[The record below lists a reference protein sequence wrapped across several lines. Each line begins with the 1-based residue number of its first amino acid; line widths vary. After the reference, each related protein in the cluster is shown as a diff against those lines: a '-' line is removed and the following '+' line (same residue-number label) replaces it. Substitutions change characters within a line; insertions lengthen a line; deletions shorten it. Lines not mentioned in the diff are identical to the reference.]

1 VGRGRELLEV
11 GRLLDAARLLTLTGA
26 GGSGKTRLA
35 LEVARGAVQAYPGG
49 VWFVRLAPLSDPEL
63 VTQAVV
69 EVLEVPEQAGRP
81 LPETLAEALNA
92 RGKTLL
98 LLDNCEHLVD
108 ASARLVEALLGSCP
122 DLSVLA
128 TSREALLAAG
138 ETNWP
143 VPPLALPEA
152 GPGALSLRGLHECES
167 ARLFAE
173 RATHRSSAFALAGT
187 NARAVADICRRLD
200 GIPLAIELAAARTGT
215 LSVEQIS
222 ARLSDSLKLL
232 TGGGGA
238 TSSRHQTLR
247 GTLDWSYSLLE
258 EPEKRLFARLSVFSG
273 GWTLEAA
280 EAVGVGKEIKEQDV
294 LDLISRLT
302 DKSLVMVGATAN
314 GAARYRMLAPIRQY
328 AGEKL
333 RENGEADEVHNRHV
347 AFFLALAEE
356 AGPELAGPQQGPWV
370 ERLEEEHGNIRV
382 ALSRVLGREEA
393 GLGLRFGGA
402 LWRFWFAQGYISE
415 GVRWLE
421 QTLAGG
427 GSGPARVDALE
438 GRGWMAQVQGEFWR
452 AEATFQEMLG
462 LSRELGDDGNIATA
476 LNCLATS
483 AAQQEDFD
491 RAKSL
496 LEENLSVLRRLE
508 DERKDPATLK
518 KYHALALL
526 GYLAINEHDYGRG
539 IVLWEE
545 SLVLARKVGDRFRI
559 GQNLSN
565 LGYAALLQDDHE
577 RATECCEESL
587 ALVRALGSA
596 GEILMS
602 ESWINLGL
610 AALGQ
615 GDHGKAKSSFEEALV
630 LSQKL
635 GKKPT
640 IMNAL
645 EGMAT
650 LAGALGEDDRAA
662 RLQGAAEAAREA
674 TGIALPPAER
684 ALHESHLSAVHSRLG
699 TRWEEVMSEG
709 RAMSLEEATRYA
721 LAAEETDPS
730 EAPALQGRP
739 STELTRREE
748 TVAVLVARGL
758 TNHQISE
765 ELSISERTAANH
777 VARILSKLSLSS
789 RTQVASWAARR
800 QPPASDRE

>member
-1 VGRGRELLEV
+1 MDG
-11 GRLLDAARLLTLTGA
+11 TG
-26 GGSGKTRLA
+26 SR
-35 LEVARGAVQAYPGG
+35 R
-49 VWFVRLAPLSDPEL
+49 
-63 VTQAVV
+63 
-69 EVLEVPEQAGRP
+69 VL
-81 LPETLAEALNA
+81 
-92 RGKTLL
+92 
-98 LLDNCEHLVD
+98 
-108 ASARLVEALLGSCP
+108 
-122 DLSVLA
+122 
-128 TSREALLAAG
+128 
-138 ETNWP
+138 
-143 VPPLALPEA
+143 
-152 GPGALSLRGLHECES
+152 
-167 ARLFAE
+167 
-173 RATHRSSAFALAGT
+173 
-187 NARAVADICRRLD
+187 
-200 GIPLAIELAAARTGT
+200 
-215 LSVEQIS
+215 
-222 ARLSDSLKLL
+222 
-232 TGGGGA
+232 
-238 TSSRHQTLR
+238 
-247 GTLDWSYSLLE
+247 
-258 EPEKRLFARLSVFSG
+258 
-273 GWTLEAA
+273 AA
-280 EAVGVGKEIKEQDV
+280 EA
-294 LDLISRLT
+294 T
-302 DKSLVMVGATAN
+302 
-314 GAARYRMLAPIRQY
+314 Y
-328 AGEKL
+328 
-333 RENGEADEVHNRHV
+333 
-347 AFFLALAEE
+347 
-356 AGPELAGPQQGPWV
+356 
-370 ERLEEEHGNIRV
+370 
-382 ALSRVLGREEA
+382 
-393 GLGLRFGGA
+393 
-402 LWRFWFAQGYISE
+402 
-415 GVRWLE
+415 
-421 QTLAGG
+421 
-427 GSGPARVDALE
+427 
-438 GRGWMAQVQGEFWR
+438 
-452 AEATFQEMLG
+452 QEMLG

-545 SLVLARKVGDRFRI
+545 SLVLARKVGDCFRI

-739 STELTRREE
+739 TTDLTRREE

-800 QPPASDRE
+800 HPPASDRE